1 MTAESPE
8 RLRAGGMPA
17 PVAPSRFVRIVVRP
31 MTKVLNPLI
40 VRFADRRHFPM
51 AAQIQHVGR
60 SGKAYVTPATAHM
73 HGDVILIALTFGNQ
87 PDWSRNVRAAGGCT
101 IRINGRDY
109 HATNPE
115 LLNREDAGN
124 LLKSTFSPVERAGFR
139 PLGIRHFMRLP
150 AVPAGS

>member
-1 MTAESPE
+1 PRRPGLVGEGAPTGQGGGHAATRGVPPDGRQGRSRKVTAESPE

-31 MTKVLNPLI
+31 MTEVLNPLI

-73 HGDVILIALTFGNQ
+73 HGDVILI
-87 PDWSRNVRAAGGCT
+87 
-101 IRINGRDY
+101 
-109 HATNPE
+109 
-115 LLNREDAGN
+115 
-124 LLKSTFSPVERAGFR
+124 
-139 PLGIRHFMRLP
+139 
-150 AVPAGS
+150 